1 MLLNIVNE
9 INTKYDGAI
18 AFVFENKE
26 LELAKEFE
34 EYLPFIKKSCKKL
47 NFTGKAKEKINLNL
61 NINEEPF
68 ELTLV
73 ALGSEEKLNSFDFRN
88 YLFSALGQAKAKNK
102 IIFSKNVRYKSALLE
117 TILISDYKFN
127 KYKSKE
133 DEKKTTEDEKELRV
147 DFYDNFSSDLIEEAE
162 YIVNGIKITRDLVN
176 EPANVIYPESL
187 ANKAIDLGKENGF
200 KVEVFGDEEIEKLGM
215 TAFLEVARAAQAR
228 PKLIVMRY
236 MGGGEN
242 EEILALVGKG
252 LTYDTGGL
260 SLKPSNSMDTMKC
273 DMAGAGTVIG
283 AMTAIAKMKIKKNVI
298 AIIAAC
304 ENSIGANAYRPG
316 DIIKSMS
323 GKTIEVLNTDA
334 EGRLTL
340 IDAIH
345 YAIEIEKADKII
357 DIATLT
363 GAVLVALGET
373 TTGALSNNDEF
384 YNSFE
389 KAARESDE
397 RLWRLPNFPEYGK
410 LLESKIADLKNIGGK
425 WGGTI
430 SAGMFLEKFVQ
441 DKPWIHLDIAGSAWA
456 DTAYSY
462 YTPGGTGQ
470 MLRSL
475 VYFLKNNS

>member
-1 MLLNIVNE
+1 MLLNIVDNLD
-9 INTKYDGAI
+9 TKYDGAF

-26 LELAKEFE
+26 LELPKEFE
-34 EYLPFIKKSCKKL
+34 VHLPFIKKTCEKL
-47 NFTGKAKEKINLNL
+47 KFKAKSEEKININLNL
-61 NINEEPF
+61 NEEAF
-68 ELTLV
+68 ELTLIG
-73 ALGSEEKLNSFDFRN
+73 LGEKEKLNSFNFRN
-88 YLFSALGQAKAKNK
+88 YLFAGLSLNK
-102 IIFSKNVRYKSALLE
+102 SKNIVILSSNVEYKSALLE
-117 TILISDYKFN
+117 TVLISDYKFD
-127 KYKSKE
+127 KYKSKKEE
-133 DEKKTTEDEKELRV
+133 DKKQEVKI
-147 DFYDNFSSDLIEEAE
+147 DFYDNFEKNLIEEAK

-187 ANKAIDLGKENGF
+187 ANKAIELGKEFGF
-200 KVEVFGDEEIEKLGM
+200 EVEVFGDEKIQELGM
-215 TAFLEVARAAQAR
+215 TAFAEVARAAHAR
-228 PKLIVMRY
+228 PKVIIMRH
-236 MGGGEN
+236 MAGSEN
-242 EEILALVGKG
+242 DEILGIIGKG

-283 AMTAIAKMKIKKNVI
+283 AMTAIAKMGIKKNIV
-298 AIIAAC
+298 AVIAAC
-304 ENSIGANAYRPG
+304 ENSIAGNAYRPG

-357 DIATLT
+357 DLATLT

-389 KAARESDE
+389 KIAKESDE
-397 RLWRLPNFPEYGK
+397 RLWRLPNFPEYEK
-410 LLESKIADLKNIGGK
+410 LLESKVADFKNIGGK

-430 SAGMFLEKFVQ
+430 SAGMFLGKFVQ
-441 DKPWIHLDIAGSAWA
+441 DKPWIHLDIAGSAWT
-456 DTAYSY
+456 DSPYSY
-462 YTPGGTGQ
+462 YTYGGTGQ
-470 MLRSL
+470 MLRTL
-475 VYFLKNNS
+475 VNFVKN